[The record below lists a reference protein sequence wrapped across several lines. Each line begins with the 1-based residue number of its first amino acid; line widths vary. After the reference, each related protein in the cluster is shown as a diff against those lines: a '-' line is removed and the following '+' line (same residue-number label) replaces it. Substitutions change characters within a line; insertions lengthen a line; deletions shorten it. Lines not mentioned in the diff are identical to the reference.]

1 MRNLKPSEIVS
12 TLDKTIIGQE
22 EAKASIAV
30 SFRDRWRRQQLP
42 AKDKKWVPVRNVLIK
57 GPSGTAKTE
66 LARQV
71 ASLCDFPF
79 VQTEATSFTSR
90 GYVGGNVTDCLK
102 MLLKEAEKI
111 HPKVVENYKLEN
123 SKSIEFKV
131 GFESKILR
139 NLFAVLRKKHSGV
152 VRKALTEHERLL
164 RAAIKEGKGLD
175 DELVL
180 PKLVKAPIPHT
191 MTTHSCVAE
200 YGKVEKPLTMRH
212 VFRLLM
218 FFWGGESSIISGYTK
233 ASSKKEI
240 QVILN
245 KTIEEVSEGATK
257 LSMKRV
263 KSWNEGNGFFANNEW
278 MRRALQQLEG
288 EEPEDPFNFD
298 EYEND
303 IDVYI
308 KALLSDDVTVVLP
321 VEIRTPLA
329 LAENYG
335 VVFIDEIDK
344 LVDQGGGKVN
354 GVEVQYELLKVIEG
368 GDIDLDQNNSGLEK
382 GAGRMNTSN
391 ILFIA
396 AGAFAN
402 VGESS
407 LISEMRG
414 RLPIQIRLHSLSAQ
428 HLEDILTKSAKSPLL
443 AIQHLLA
450 TDGINLKIT
459 DDAIRSIASMS
470 YELNQA
476 EEDLGARRLN
486 QLLTIVLQPYSFET
500 SSGDIVVGL
509 EDVEKRIC
517 EFYDKDTLTVNIT
530 KVKNNDMSRWRDYL
544 RHSPDSPVLDEI
556 IRLLTKGRKIKVSAA
571 AYSTFSKICHGAFV
585 LCDDPSDFIKKIVSN
600 VFERYYTLTPKEW
613 ELLPRDSKDSDV
625 KVVDVAAISAASA
638 NLIASVLKQ
647 DTAGYTNEEANA
659 HMSMYFV
666 LPETQRD
673 EVSRLELK
681 KA

>member
-1 MRNLKPSEIVS
+1 MRNLKPSEIVAF
-12 TLDKTIIGQE
+12 LDKTIIGQE

-71 ASLCDFPF
+71 AALCDFPF

-90 GYVGGNVTDCLK
+90 GYVGGNVTDFLK
-102 MLLKEAEKI
+102 QLLKEAEKI

-123 SKSIEFKV
+123 SASIEFKP
-131 GFESKILR
+131 GFENKILR
-139 NLFAVLRKKHSGV
+139 NLFTVLRKNHSGGV
-152 VRKALTEHERLL
+152 VRKAIGEHEKLI
-164 RAAIKEGKGLD
+164 RAAIKGNKTLD
-175 DELVL
+175 DVMEL
-180 PKLVKAPIPHT
+180 PSMVKIPIPHS
-191 MTTHSCVAE
+191 MTTHGCVAN
-200 YGKVEKPLTMRH
+200 YGKVKEGLTIRQ
-212 VFRLLM
+212 VFRLVM
-218 FFWGGESSIISGYTK
+218 FFWGGDKSIVSSFTK
-233 ASSKKEI
+233 ASSKKELQGI
-240 QVILN
+240 IDTVIV
-245 KTIEEVSEGATK
+245 EVAEGKTK
-257 LSMKRV
+257 LSLKKV
-263 KSWNEGNGFFANNEW
+263 KTWDEGGFFQTNEW
-278 MRRALQQLEG
+278 IRKALSNFEG
-288 EEPEDPFNFD
+288 LDNSEPFNFD

-303 IDVYI
+303 IDKYI
-308 KALLSDDVTVVLP
+308 LALLSDDKTVNLP
-321 VEIRTPLA
+321 AEIRTPLA

-368 GDIDLDQNNSGLEK
+368 GNIDLDQNNSGLEK
-382 GAGRMNTSN
+382 GMGRMNTSN

-414 RLPIQIRLHSLSAQ
+414 RLPIQIRLHSLSAK

-443 AIQHLLA
+443 AIQQLLG
-450 TDGINLKIT
+450 TDGINLTLTDEAIT
-459 DDAIRSIASMS
+459 AVASMA

-500 SSGDIVVGL
+500 ATGNIVVGL
-509 EDVEKRIC
+509 EDVETRIRDY
-517 EFYDKDTLTVNIT
+517 YDKSTLSVNIT

-556 IRLLTKGRKIKVSAA
+556 IRLLTKGRKIRVSAA
-571 AYSTFSKICHGAFV
+571 AYSALSKICHAAFV
-585 LCDDPSDFIKKIVSN
+585 LCDDPSDFIKKIVAS
-600 VFERYYTLTPKEW
+600 VFERYYVITPKGW
-613 ELLPRDSKDSDV
+613 ELLPCDAKNKDV
-625 KVVDVAAISAASA
+625 KIVDSPSISHYASS
-638 NLIASVLKQ
+638 IITPVLKQ

-659 HMSMYFV
+659 HMCLYFV
-666 LPETQRD
+666 LPETSR
-673 EVSRLELK
+673 EAVSRIESN